1 MRCRSGATESEG
13 ARLPAARYGPTVL
26 IASSPA
32 VTLGVTSGARV
43 RFSEQEWERWL
54 WLDDRPTF
62 DVTWC
67 GTYPFLFKRLDG
79 STTTLSLPEL
89 QDRLA
94 EGLDGL
100 DRDVITAF
108 AQLLPRGVYRPMLL
122 RIEPR
127 LIYPGAPGDYF
138 AEEVIATWSDDP
150 PEDPRTPYYRA
161 LETVI
166 GPDDHLYEFIVP
178 MLPPDWNDPDRLR
191 ENAQLLAKSSRPTA
205 VAVSMLEMHLGEGY
219 AAGHP
224 VPPDDYGHWCLTH
237 FLLDGHHKLEAAAV
251 EQKAVQLL
259 TLLSI
264 DQSRATPERLD
275 QLEEIL
281 SREPSYR

>member
-1 MRCRSGATESEG
+1 M
-13 ARLPAARYGPTVL
+13 
-26 IASSPA
+26 
-32 VTLGVTSGARV
+32 
-43 RFSEQEWERWL
+43 
-54 WLDDRPTF
+54 
-62 DVTWC
+62 
-67 GTYPFLFKRLDG
+67 LF
-79 STTTLSLPEL
+79 
-89 QDRLA
+89 
-94 EGLDGL
+94 
-100 DRDVITAF
+100 
-108 AQLLPRGVYRPMLL
+108 

-178 MLPPDWNDPDRLR
+178 MVPPDWNDPGRLG

-219 AAGHP
+219 AVGHP

-281 SREPSYR
+281 SREPSYRFQPPP